1 LVCTL
6 RLLLMGGIDALPLRL
21 LLFADEDNQQE
32 QSILICS
39 QPGLLLPA
47 YEAALRCLA
56 TSDTTA
62 TTAAIT
68 TGAVARAPT
77 AAAGLLKRLFGSDAE
92 QQQQQQQ
99 LYSLQVTCAKCGL
112 AATSREGQDME
123 RAAVTAFGSV
133 VAASSK
139 VLMHI
144 MTQSES
150 SFGSSSSSGSGSE
163 SSTAAPTALQQV
175 AAPWVALLARCLH
188 ALADMMQA
196 GVLPCQLATGPA
208 ADEPCRQAW
217 QLQLV
222 LHVVLS
228 CMVTLTNHLGL
239 AGLTPGQLQQ
249 LQEQHAAAMV
259 QLDELWDTHAVAGPT
274 GSVPQFSAVAQQL
287 QSFAQAVAGR
297 IPLNSAC
304 NNPSCV
310 SLGQSSELV
319 LVGGKSCVCGR
330 CKSAR

>member
-1 LVCTL
+1 
-6 RLLLMGGIDALPLRL
+6 L
-21 LLFADEDNQQE
+21 LLFAEDNQQE

-47 YEAALRCLA
+47 YEAALRFLA

-68 TGAVARAPT
+68 AGAVARAPT
-77 AAAGLLKRLFGSDAE
+77 ASAGLLKRLFGSYAGQ

-112 AATSREGQDME
+112 AAASREGQDME

-144 MTQSES
+144 MTQSKS
-150 SFGSSSSSGSGSE
+150 RFGSSSSSSGSGRE

-188 ALADMMQA
+188 ALTDMMEA
-196 GVLPCQLATGPA
+196 GVLPCPLATGSA
-208 ADEPCRQAW
+208 ASEQCQQAW

-222 LHVVLS
+222 LHVVSS
-228 CMVTLTNHLGL
+228 CMVALKNHLDL

-249 LQEQHAAAMV
+249 LQEEHTAAMV
-259 QLDELWDTHAVAGPT
+259 QLDKLQDTHAVAGPT
-274 GSVPQFSAVAQQL
+274 DSMPQLSAVAQQL
-287 QSFAQAVAGR
+287 RSFAQAVAGR

-304 NNPSCV
+304 NNPSCM

-319 LVGGKSCVCGR
+319 LVAGKSCVCGR